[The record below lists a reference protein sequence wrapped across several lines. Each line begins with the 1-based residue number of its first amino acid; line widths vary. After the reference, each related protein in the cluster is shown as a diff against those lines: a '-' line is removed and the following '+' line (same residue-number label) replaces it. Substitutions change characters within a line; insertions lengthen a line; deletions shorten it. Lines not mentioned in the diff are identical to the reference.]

1 MNSAILLVTGIL
13 STSTALKT
21 QSRYGLSLIF
31 LISFFCFIL
40 FFPPSFSFFFSHLTQ
55 PSHVNHLLFSSS
67 QTPACWSPLG
77 NYRGIG
83 NNLLWRLRD
92 NRSRRYKQTRNH
104 RPCSGCLLLLV
115 RRKYWCSASSKYPLV
130 TGSHWVK
137 CGGATP
143 LMWEFESEDC
153 SAKKKSLSRQLAAH
167 LVGNGTD
174 ATAIGVQM

>member
-92 NRSRRYKQTRNH
+92 NRSEGTNKLATIVPAAGACFSWCGANTGVVL
-104 RPCSGCLLLLV
+104 PPSILWLLV
-115 RRKYWCSASSKYPLV
+115 ATGSNVVVLHHWCGSSK
-130 TGSHWVK
+130 VK
-137 CGGATP
+137 TVP
-143 LMWEFESEDC
+143 P
-153 SAKKKSLSRQLAAH
+153 KKSLCLDSLLPIWLETEPMQL
-167 LVGNGTD
+167 
-174 ATAIGVQM
+174 Q